1 MSKPGVTLLQR
12 LFDRWQKHPDT
23 EKKVTLALTS
33 KVKEF
38 HTQNAPEREQLEL
51 TLKDARRCGAVE
63 LVMGKGVKSHLLTR
77 ICLEDPHKL
86 ASFLNITP
94 SSIIAE
100 NAREYVYERYRP
112 RTDLAKQTREDILD
126 NWYHNKGFMGLRV
139 GEMGNVIVLLKALD
153 AVSNGEHKGKDLRSF
168 SATALGD
175 SKAMESIA
183 GLFSKIW
190 QQHYGGD
197 LGPVEL
203 YESMGLCKFPQ
214 PVFIKGNLRFG
225 VAGTMLDGSLVK
237 PYLGLAPDSVT
248 QITAA
253 APPDYVL
260 IIENL
265 ASFNRHCREIDDN
278 GIILFSSGF
287 PSPDF
292 CGLLT
297 LLGTSL
303 GDHVQFYHWGDI
315 DLGGLRIFR
324 RIADVLN
331 ETLNGKVLHPHL
343 MTSKLLLDYGREKKS
358 VPSSHFEQI
367 KKRCP
372 ELCDLIDSMLLSE
385 EGLFTLEQEN
395 VPPAV
400 VIN

>member
-1 MSKPGVTLLQR
+1 MSRPGIALLQR
-12 LFDRWQKHPDT
+12 LFDRWQKNPDT
-23 EKKVTLALTS
+23 DKKVTLALTN

-38 HTQNAPEREQLEL
+38 RTQNAAEREELEL
-51 TLKDARRCGAVE
+51 TLKDAKRCGAVE

-86 ASFLNITP
+86 ARFLNITP

-100 NAREYVYERYRP
+100 NAREYIYEQYRP
-112 RTDLAKQTREDILD
+112 STDLAKQTMEDILS
-126 NWYHNKGFMGLRV
+126 NWYHNKGFMGLQV
-139 GEMGNVIVLLKALD
+139 GDKENVVTLLKAID
-153 AVSNGEHKGKDLRSF
+153 AVSLDEHVGKDLRSF

-190 QQHYGGD
+190 QRHYGGD

-214 PVFIKGNLRFG
+214 PVFIKGKLRFE
-225 VAGTMLDGSLVK
+225 VAGTLLDGSMVK

-248 QITAA
+248 QITAS

-260 IIENL
+260 TIENL

-303 GDHVQFYHWGDI
+303 GNHVPFYHWGDI

-324 RIADVLN
+324 RIADVLH
-331 ETLNGKVLHPHL
+331 ETLNGKMLHPHL
-343 MTSKLLLDYGREKKS
+343 MTSKLLFDYGKETTDVS
-358 VPSSHFEQI
+358 PSRYGQI
-367 KKRCP
+367 KVGCP
-372 ELCDLIDSMLLSE
+372 HLCGLVDSMFLHENCCL
-385 EGLFTLEQEN
+385 TLEQEN
-395 VPPAV
+395 VPPLSAS
-400 VIN
+400 